1 MNVNSALSMS
11 RISYGMF
18 KLSATNSAFSNVSN
32 LSAMD
37 ALYSSRNTAKSLN
50 LLYKNLYS
58 NSDSA
63 SSDAAN
69 DALSSAFSKYTDKAN
84 GFYSKFTPA
93 MTNLKDSSAA
103 VKESLS
109 SDSTD
114 SVDTM
119 LKKIKSFA
127 SDYTTAS
134 KTLQSNKNVSTAVSS
149 MANSFSSMKFMN
161 ASMSSIGI
169 SMDKSGGMT
178 VDEEK
183 LTEALTNNLDQ
194 VKSILGG
201 KNGVAAMANAKATSA
216 LSNSTNLIS
225 YTDFTSTL
233 SRTTG
238 LSGSANRYYAG
249 LLMDLYA

>member
-18 KLSATNSAFSNVSN
+18 KLSNTNSVFSNISGM
-32 LSAMD
+32 SAMD
-37 ALYSSRNTAKSLN
+37 ALYSSRSTAKSLN

-58 NSDSA
+58 NGHA
-63 SSDAAN
+63 TSSDAN
-69 DALSSAFSKYTDKAN
+69 ALDSAFTKYTDKAKA
-84 GFYSKFTPA
+84 FYSKFTPA
-93 MTNLKDSSAA
+93 MTDLKDSSAA

-114 SVDTM
+114 SVETM
-119 LKKIKSFA
+119 LAKIKGFA
-127 SDYTTAS
+127 DDYTTAS
-134 KTLQSNKNVSTAVSS
+134 KTLQNNKSVSTGVSI
-149 MANSFSSMKFMN
+149 MANSFASMKFMN
-161 ASMSSIGI
+161 SSMSSIGI
-169 SMDKSGGMT
+169 TMDKSGGMT

-194 VKSILGG
+194 VKSVLGG
-201 KNGVAAMANAKATSA
+201 KNGIAAMANKKATSA
-216 LSNSTNLIS
+216 LSNSSNLVS

-233 SRTTG
+233 SKTTG

-249 LLMDLYA
+249 MLLDLFA